1 MEELSEKK
9 QRNIVIAII
18 TLNIMLRIVV
28 MVAVLSAESL
38 KS

>member
-18 TLNIMLRIVV
+18 TLNIMFRIVV
-28 MVAVLSAESL
+28 IVAVLSAESL